1 MVNRSPPG
9 RLGRWLARWRPVLPI
24 LVAEFVAMIGFGAL
38 LPILPL
44 YVTEQGVDPATL
56 GLIVA
61 AWPGARLVAEPIFG
75 WLADRTS
82 RRPLMLAGMA
92 VLGLSLLL
100 PLFFRSAAELL
111 LWRLLGG
118 LGAGMYDPAARGYLV
133 DATAE
138 GERGQVF
145 GLYQAAAMGGIV
157 AGPAIAALGAAVW
170 AGFAFPFAFG
180 GLMCLAAGLYLA
192 FALVPRPV
200 RPGQRSGPAHAPI
213 GETSFADYGSDSP
226 EVAARW
232 ATELERD
239 AAIPASPAGPARG
252 SSVAAP
258 RSLLNR
264 SFGAAV
270 LMNFGLYLAIGV
282 YEVVWSLFMLDLG
295 ASVSW
300 IGVSFVL
307 FGLPILLLA
316 PIGGRLVDRFG
327 GLPFAMVGGASVA
340 LAGIVYTF
348 SSEPVFPAVVGIF
361 EASANAFLG
370 PAIFTILAAGTP
382 AGRSSTTQGLF
393 GATGTLAFIV
403 SSLVAGA
410 LLAIDV
416 RYPFYFFAVATATCF
431 GLGWLILRGATPP
444 PASRRLTE
452 APSSG

>member
-1 MVNRSPPG
+1 MNVSRPG
-9 RLGRWLARWRPVLPI
+9 RVSRWLARWQPVLPI
-24 LVAEFVAMIGFGAL
+24 LVAEFVAMVGFGAL

-44 YVTEQGVDPATL
+44 YVTEQHVDPATL
-56 GLIVA
+56 GLVVA
-61 AWPGARLVAEPIFG
+61 AWPGARLVAEPLFG

-82 RRPLMLAGMA
+82 RRPLMVGGMVVMGLALIM
-92 VLGLSLLL
+92 
-100 PLFFRSAAELL
+100 PLFFRSAAELF

-157 AGPAIAALGAAVW
+157 AGPGVAALGAAVW

-180 GLMCLAAGLYLA
+180 GFMCLAAGAYVA
-192 FALVPRPV
+192 IALVPRPL
-200 RPGQRSGPAHAPI
+200 RPGERSGPARAPI
-213 GETSFADYGSDSP
+213 GETSFAEYGSDSP

-232 ATELERD
+232 VNQLERD
-239 AAIPASPAGPARG
+239 APIPEPSSGAAPGPA
-252 SSVAAP
+252 AP
-258 RSLLNR
+258 PMRALLNR

-282 YEVVWSLFMLDLG
+282 YEVVWSLFMRGLG

-300 IGVSFVL
+300 IGVTFVL

-340 LAGIVYTF
+340 VAGLVYTF
-348 SSEPVFPAVVGIF
+348 SSEPLFPAVVGIF

-410 LLAIDV
+410 LLAVDV
-416 RYPFYFFAVATATCF
+416 RYPFYFFAGATSACF
-431 GLGWLILRGATPP
+431 ALGWLILRGASRPR
-444 PASRRLTE
+444 ASPRLTE
-452 APSSG
+452 APSGG

>member
-1 MVNRSPPG
+1 MMNRSPSG
-9 RLGRWLARWRPVLPI
+9 RLGRWLARWQPVLPI
-24 LVAEFVAMIGFGAL
+24 LVAEFMAMVGFGAL

-56 GLIVA
+56 GIIVA
-61 AWPGARLVAEPIFG
+61 AWPGARLVAEPFFG

-82 RRPLMLAGMA
+82 RRPLMVAGMV
-92 VLGLSLLL
+92 VLGVSLLL
-100 PLFFRSAAELL
+100 PLLFRGAVELF
-111 LWRLLGG
+111 LWRVLGG
-118 LGAGMYDPAARGYLV
+118 LGAAMYDPAARGYLV
-133 DATAE
+133 DATHE

-157 AGPAIAALGAAVW
+157 GGPAIAALGAEVW

-180 GLMCLAAGLYLA
+180 GLMCLAAGAYVA
-192 FALVPRPV
+192 VALVPRPL
-200 RPGQRSGPAHAPI
+200 RPGQRSGPGRAPI
-213 GETSFADYGSDSP
+213 AETSFAEYGSDSP

-232 ATELERD
+232 AAELERD
-239 AAIPASPAGPARG
+239 ALRSGPSAGAGQAPA
-252 SSVAAP
+252 VAP
-258 RSLLNR
+258 LRTLLNR

-282 YEVVWSLFMLDLG
+282 YEVVWSLFMRGLG

-327 GLPFAMVGGASVA
+327 GLPFALVGGASVA
-340 LAGIVYTF
+340 VAGVVYTF
-348 SSEPVFPAVVGIF
+348 SSEPVFPAVVGVF
-361 EASANAFLG
+361 EASATAFLG

-410 LLAIDV
+410 LLAVDV

-431 GLGWLILRGATPP
+431 GLGWLILRGGVPP
-444 PASRRLTE
+444 SASRRLTE